1 MKRCNRGH
9 PKTLLL
15 CEFRPYSLLPAQ
27 VSNQREQGII
37 KMETVL
43 LDIHWSHISY
53 ADDCFPGTI
62 DDSLLSP
69 KSVLHQPLCMLQKQ
83 EDSDYPLVVHSSSA
97 PHRITD
103 GLIVQT
109 HKKMSQ
115 HRLLLFLRF
124 LDNFVNDFVSQANK
138 IADYYNNLIFRR
150 IRKDLFLSLREH
162 FNYRMAPNPYSSD
175 IVFTA
180 FFLFNVLVQSVQKQ
194 NWSPI
199 MLPDH
204 LTEIFSQR
212 DSMKRLVVLC
222 VKQYQEVGRTPRS
235 KQLGVP
241 PNRYYRCLQPF
252 FKNDAFIVSLVHTI
266 QDHITVAIQ
275 TVTRYIEQ
283 RKAQFSEQK
292 RATDRHVTRKV
303 SKENSKA
310 SRSVSSTAKAGEID
324 VPPSVPKNMRSTDVH
339 STSVGEFT
347 PSGTQELSETST
359 RIEEGSYPFNT
370 SQDQVDQWLTDY
382 LQHTN
387 SGFYVGEDFD
397 LDDPCFLPIN

>member
-1 MKRCNRGH
+1 MKRCNRGR
-9 PKTLLL
+9 PKTSPL
-15 CEFRPYSLLPAQ
+15 CEFLSISLLPAQ
-27 VSNQREQGII
+27 VSNQRELRII
-37 KMETVL
+37 KMETL
-43 LDIHWSHISY
+43 SLGMHWSHTSY
-53 ADDCFPGTI
+53 ADDCFLGTI
-62 DDSLLSP
+62 DESLLSP
-69 KSVLHQPLCMLQKQ
+69 KPALHQPLYALQGQ
-83 EDSDYPLVVHSSSA
+83 EDSDQLLGVRNSSA
-97 PHRITD
+97 SHRIAD
-103 GLIVQT
+103 GPIAQT

-124 LDNFVNDFVSQANK
+124 LDSFVSDFVSQANK
-138 IADYYNNLIFRR
+138 IADYHNNLIFRR

-194 NWSPI
+194 NWNPI
-199 MLPDH
+199 TLPDH

-212 DSMKRLVVLC
+212 DSMKRLIVLC
-222 VKQYQEVGRTPRS
+222 VKQYHEVGRTPKS

-252 FKNDAFIVSLVHTI
+252 FKNDTFIVSLVHTI
-266 QDHITVAIQ
+266 QDRITMAIQ

-292 RATDRHVTRKV
+292 RAISRRVVRKV
-303 SKENSKA
+303 SKENTRT
-310 SRSVSSTAKAGEID
+310 SRDMSNTAKAGETD
-324 VPPSVPKNMRSTDVH
+324 APPSVSKNVRSTDVH

-359 RIEEGSYPFNT
+359 RIEEGSYPFNA

-387 SGFYVGEDFD
+387 SGFYVGEDFN